1 MLCRRLR
8 LVVGLVVVSV
18 AFCGLVVVTAAEDDT
33 TVGTT
38 NKPVV
43 VGQTFIA
50 GSMDPTDGST
60 AWALTS
66 HGISE
71 NLYTVNSQ
79 GAIVPQ
85 LAAVGSV
92 PEKMNAAGTVWEV
105 TLRADAKFS
114 TGELVTPY
122 HVAKALTSQNTQNS
136 NAQSSL
142 GNMTVTV
149 VSEKDNTI
157 RIESERPTHVMD
169 AVLAEWVFVIYLNN
183 SDDDDDTNNFIYT
196 GPYMVTKFDAEDDSS
211 SNTIGL
217 APNRHYDDRSFERP
231 LITIQKYADGHALA
245 KGLENKE
252 LDIGFHLPVDTL
264 SGLREIAENVNIKS
278 FEVGYH
284 YMMFYNTDDDSTM
297 SDITVRQAVD
307 LVLDRTELSQA
318 LRGGTAT
325 RSLFPDYSPYYF
337 DESEIQHGQDD
348 RAGELLDQAGYTMN
362 PDTGKRENTDGE
374 ELTV

>member
-1 MLCRRLR
+1 
-8 LVVGLVVVSV
+8 
-18 AFCGLVVVTAAEDDT
+18 
-33 TVGTT
+33 
-38 NKPVV
+38 
-43 VGQTFIA
+43 
-50 GSMDPTDGST
+50 
-60 AWALTS
+60 
-66 HGISE
+66 
-71 NLYTVNSQ
+71 
-79 GAIVPQ
+79 
-85 LAAVGSV
+85 
-92 PEKMNAAGTVWEV
+92 
-105 TLRADAKFS
+105 
-114 TGELVTPY
+114 
-122 HVAKALTSQNTQNS
+122 
-136 NAQSSL
+136 
-142 GNMTVTV
+142 VTV

-183 SDDDDDTNNFIYT
+183 SDNDDNDNDTNNFIYT
-196 GPYMVTKFDAEDDSS
+196 GPYMVTKFDAEDDRSRNS
-211 SNTIGL
+211 IEL

-245 KGLENKE
+245 KGLENNE